1 MADIIKDFA
10 DDIYSLKACSLISA
24 AFCPPTQ
31 RHIFKS
37 IGLYREDCHDIDRD
51 YVRRTPGTIQKGF
64 LLLQNSP
71 GYIRDLSIDLPYSA
85 KERLALEHVIGTL
98 STLHSLEWFV
108 IAGHCIHWQNVSVA
122 LKTSIMGILAQPTL
136 SRLHILDI
144 RALPAVV
151 LLRTMSSVTVF
162 SLCSTQFAEVD
173 ISPDELDILASA
185 RCEHLILGYSSLES
199 SRTSELLL
207 SSRASWISRITR
219 LSIYVDTCSRLSAE
233 RLLAATSV
241 ALQQLDLDYHFSNTS
256 HPLRL
261 PRLPQLRVMEVQ
273 MYLSGGIR
281 HDFPDAFFRHSRTFP
296 NRRADCGSHH
306 FAWG

>member
-1 MADIIKDFA
+1 MVTDLPPELIADIIKDFA
-10 DDIYSLKACSLISA
+10 DDIYSLKAC
-24 AFCPPTQ
+24 
-31 RHIFKS
+31 
-37 IGLYREDCHDIDRD
+37 LYREDCHDIDRD

-151 LLRTMSSVTVF
+151 LLRAMSSVTVF

-219 LSIYVDTCSRLSAE
+219 LSIYVDTRSRLSAE

-241 ALQQLDLDYHFSNTS
+241 TLQQLDLDYHFSSVFST
-256 HPLRL
+256 LTL
-261 PRLPQLRVMEVQ
+261 LYTWLVGQ
-273 MYLSGGIR
+273 
-281 HDFPDAFFRHSRTFP
+281 
-296 NRRADCGSHH
+296 C
-306 FAWG
+306 FAWQYESSPGGSTVLHIICWQYS